1 MSRPVSTPARKRT
14 LATDGVWIRK
24 KGFKPPQP
32 TKSPAP
38 QSIAPSTPTTCT
50 VTSPQDD
57 SPASTVPGSPAS
69 VHRVS
74 CSIDMVDLTQMRYD
88 TKEERLERLKE
99 LGREAN
105 ERETMTRMDVQSH
118 FMKYHMPPH
127 LMMEKHRN

>member
-1 MSRPVSTPARKRT
+1 
-14 LATDGVWIRK
+14 
-24 KGFKPPQP
+24 
-32 TKSPAP
+32 
-38 QSIAPSTPTTCT
+38 
-50 VTSPQDD
+50 
-57 SPASTVPGSPAS
+57 
-69 VHRVS
+69 
-74 CSIDMVDLTQMRYD
+74 MVDLTQMRYD